1 MSTHIAPSQGGYERW
16 LDQAADDRPHDEPAW
31 NHDTY
36 CSCVWHANPDE
47 CPHEKD
53 NES

>member
-1 MSTHIAPSQGGYERW
+1 MSTHIAPSQAGYERW
-16 LDQAADDRPHDEPAW
+16 LDGAADDHPRDEPAW
-31 NHDTY
+31 NHDD
-36 CSCVWHANPDE
+36 PDD